1 MPNEQLLLA
10 IGIPAMM
17 ILIGIILQQVGTGR
31 VEARLTVIEADLR
44 RFYQILGEHTGQ
56 IDILKGKQQ

>member
-1 MPNEQLLLA
+1 MRKWGQVT
-10 IGIPAMM
+10 PASRH
-17 ILIGIILQQVGTGR
+17 GR
-31 VEARLTVIEADLR
+31 VEARLTVIGADLR